1 MITALL
7 LGLIKTAIQ
16 GIYLILTGLLSLAF
30 TNYTSGLAAI
40 VTSVPVKV
48 AAGIIDVICGWAF
61 FTDWVVLALVV
72 LPLVKLAR
80 YVIGFFTKG
89 GD

>member
-48 AAGIIDVICGWAF
+48 AAGIIDVICGWSF

-89 GD
+89 

>member
-16 GIYLILTGLLSLAF
+16 GVYVVLTGLLSLVF
-30 TNYTSGLAAI
+30 SNYTAGLAAI
-40 VTSVPVKV
+40 AASVPVKIT
-48 AAGIIDVICGWAF
+48 AGIIDVICGWSF

-72 LPLVKLAR
+72 LPLIRLAR
-80 YVIGFFTKG
+80 YIIGLFTKG
-89 GD
+89 

>member
-16 GIYLILTGLLSLAF
+16 GVYLLLTTLLSAVF
-30 TNYTSGLAAI
+30 TNYTAVMAT
-40 VTSVPVKV
+40 VTGSVITKI
-48 AAGIIDVICGWAF
+48 AAGIIDTVVGWSF

-72 LPLVKLAR
+72 LPLIRLAK
-80 YVIGFFTKG
+80 YIIGFFTKG
-89 GD
+89 